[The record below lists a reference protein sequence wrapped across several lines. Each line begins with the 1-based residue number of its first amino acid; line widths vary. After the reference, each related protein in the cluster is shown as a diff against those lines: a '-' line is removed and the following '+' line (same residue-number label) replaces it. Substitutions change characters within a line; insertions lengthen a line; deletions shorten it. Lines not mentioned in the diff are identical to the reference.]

1 MTTAIGTALAAACS
15 RHTARHLAGI
25 GFCDSCAQVSA
36 NAGRAAERRQ
46 YTQMTAL
53 IYAR

>member
-15 RHTARHLAGI
+15 RHTTRHLAGT
-25 GFCDSCAQVSA
+25 GFCDSCAPVSDS
-36 NAGRAAERRQ
+36 AGRAAERRQ
-46 YTQMTAL
+46 YTQLTAL